1 MTEFKIIPVID
12 IFKKGAVHAVKG
24 ERENYKP
31 LKSYLF
37 DTSNPIEILK
47 KLYENFNFNLFYI
60 ADLDAI
66 IKKSPNFELISKIL
80 ALLPIDIIIDPGIIS
95 IQDVKQYFGY
105 NIQKLILGLE
115 TISNIEI
122 ITQSLNLFGSNKIIV
137 SVDMYNEEILTC
149 IKYFKGRDPK
159 DIVKDLC
166 DIGVESIILLDLLKV
181 GQKLGGI
188 SPLYLK
194 IRKIFKGEI
203 YVGGGIKDLNNILIY
218 KSENFSGVL
227 IGTALYDGTIRI
239 KDLKMLT

>member
-1 MTEFKIIPVID
+1 MEFKIIPVID
-12 IFKKGAVHAVKG
+12 IFKKEAVHAVKG
-24 ERENYKP
+24 ERENYRL

-37 DTSNPIEILK
+37 DTSNPVEILK
-47 KLYENFNFNLFYI
+47 ELYEKYNFNLFYI

-66 IKKSPNFELISKIL
+66 IKKTPNYELISKIL

-95 IQDVKQYFGY
+95 IKDVKYYFSY

-115 TISNIEI
+115 TISDLEI
-122 ITQSLNLFGSNKIIV
+122 ITKSLNLFGSNKVIV
-137 SVDMYNEEILTC
+137 SVDMYNEEILTS

-159 DIVKDLC
+159 DIVKDLSE
-166 DIGVESIILLDLLKV
+166 IGVESIILLDLLKV
-181 GQKLGGI
+181 GQKSGGI

-194 IRKIFKGEI
+194 IREIFKGEI
-203 YVGGGIKDLNNILIY
+203 YVGGGIKDLNNILMY

-239 KDLKMLT
+239 KDLKMLP